1 MGTDRTVVNAARV
14 SFEKEVSIFS
24 DRDARLIYYLA
35 RHGHLSPFRHAVVQW
50 EIRAPLMVARQH
62 FKYCVGSQ
70 FEDGLAAEGFETTWN
85 ESSRRYVTES
95 PVHYMPLEWRSAPD
109 SKKQGSGGP
118 LPDDAQQFMRHL
130 LAKRVRQAEAD
141 YAAALELNVAPEQAR
156 LLLLGY
162 GVFIRYRWTASL
174 QAVCWFMRQR
184 LNDDAQWEIQQYAQ
198 SMRDMLV
205 RLYPNSVEALMALP
219 TSSGV

>member
-1 MGTDRTVVNAARV
+1 
-14 SFEKEVSIFS
+14 
-24 DRDARLIYYLA
+24 
-35 RHGHLSPFRHAVVQW
+35 
-50 EIRAPLMVARQH
+50 MVARQH

-85 ESSRRYVTES
+85 ESSRRYVTEQ
-95 PVHYMPLEWRSAPD
+95 PVHYRPEVWRSAAD
-109 SKKQGSGGP
+109 DKKQGSAGP
-118 LPDDAQQFMRHL
+118 LDDDTQLFLSAMLVARS
-130 LAKRVRQAEAD
+130 RQAESD
-141 YAAALELNVAPEQAR
+141 YQEALRVGCTPEQAR
-156 LLLLGY
+156 LFLLGY

-184 LNDDAQWEIQQYAQ
+184 LNDDAQWEIQQYAK